1 MSLYQKVN
9 EAYMNALDN
18 DYNLDTKKADW
29 VAQDM
34 QECDASLENESYEQI
49 LECVKKIQSRR
60 QING

>member
-9 EAYMNALDN
+9 AAYMNALDN
-18 DYNLDTKKADW
+18 DYNLDIKKADW
-29 VAQDM
+29 IAYDM
-34 QECDASLENESYEQI
+34 QTCDSELENESYEQI